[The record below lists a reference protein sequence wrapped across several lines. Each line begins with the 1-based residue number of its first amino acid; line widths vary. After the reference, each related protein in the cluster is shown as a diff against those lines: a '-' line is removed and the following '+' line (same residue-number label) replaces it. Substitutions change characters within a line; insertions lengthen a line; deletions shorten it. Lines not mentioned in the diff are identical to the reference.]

1 MFYKISTREIK
12 KKFKRKHLENNMP
25 LQFFHSIFLFKDISF
40 QKWNDKAR
48 GVGGRWSLGRWVS
61 GTPNGWLV
69 VGFRWSMGQ
78 WSRCR
83 WVGGR
88 WFCNMSVLKWSH
100 LFSIFLFFFRAPNLY
115 LKVDICRNNE
125 LLFQTQII
133 IY

>member
-61 GTPNGWLV
+61 ETPNGWSV

-88 WFCNMSVLKWSH
+88 
-100 LFSIFLFFFRAPNLY
+100 
-115 LKVDICRNNE
+115 
-125 LLFQTQII
+125 
-133 IY
+133 